1 MEINEFIVAC
11 NTFKLFPRKYDTESW
26 THLLGELSGIG
37 VDCTDLFKNIKAFP
51 GSKEEIN
58 KIVKEH
64 RNSII
69 ETTLSRAI
77 QFNMEADKFVT
88 LSDEKKRKEFKAYM
102 NYCEETFFPAYLV
115 ELNPTVTDFLREN
128 FMFTY
133 SNDGKRIVYVR
144 NLDAQ
149 GTIWRE
155 VADSEN
161 AFMRLQGKMRKK
173 LTTVLST
180 THENITVSVIY
191 KNDKGETEI
200 KENIPYYTLYT
211 YYEESIMKG
220 VSGTPNNIEYF
231 RTKLREYIENL
242 KRKFEGKKSK
252 NELAKGLQKIPEM
265 LHSMDENMDQYG
277 FLYREQIELPAL
289 TNDPNEPAFVYFD
302 LNNIVEG
309 PTPDFDGF
317 MESVVPAC
325 RESLMAGIF
334 GTFFAKC
341 HLNQYLWMDGMGG
354 DGKSSLFNAM
364 AEYAGKNLSCSLG
377 QTLNTEFGLENAV
390 GKRMVILSDVK
401 TGLSVKSQLI
411 HNLTGHDII
420 SINRKNKPIISAR
433 LDPILW
439 IAANNPPDVNF
450 ANRNEARRCLYIKM
464 QEPPIEI
471 KRKFYFTDDKGNLIL
486 DASGKPINNGYDLKG
501 NLIKEM
507 PHILYKCR
515 EVFKRVC
522 PPPYSVI
529 KINAE
534 QSALTLENCVDLD
547 ANEWSTYIEETFDFR
562 NPTAKLKITEIQ
574 EAIRETRLNHGE
586 RSAISNYQKG
596 DIIQLL
602 VNGYKCSKKKVKGI
616 RYLEGISIANTSV
629 ISWAKSANLQCTA
642 APTEMLQNLYDD
654 YKQWCHECGAYA
666 KSRDIWL
673 NGLRNV
679 FPNLITAVDNK
690 NELINLEYCP
700 VLNTFTPV
708 SKVV

>member
-1 MEINEFIVAC
+1 MTVDEFIYLCDYAGLLPSKFDEQ
-11 NTFKLFPRKYDTESW
+11 TW
-26 THLLGELSGIG
+26 TQSIAKFVGIG
-37 VDCTDLFKNIKAFP
+37 VDCADLMSETAKFP
-51 GSKEEIN
+51 GSKSDVN
-58 KIVKEH
+58 
-64 RNSII
+64 
-69 ETTLSRAI
+69 TTLKKYK
-77 QFNMEADKFVT
+77 EALRTSDSTDSLAVSIDANKFVAM
-88 LSDEKKRKEFKAYM
+88 SDDKKRKEFKAYL
-102 NYCEETFFPAYLV
+102 NFCEKTFFPAYIFD
-115 ELNPTVTDFLREN
+115 LNPRVRDFLAKN

-133 SNDGKRIVYVR
+133 ANDGKRIVYMR
-144 NLDAQ
+144 NLDAP

-155 VADSEN
+155 AASSEN
-161 AFMRLQGKMRKK
+161 AFLQLQGSMRKK
-173 LTTVLST
+173 LTGLLST
-180 THENITVSVIY
+180 TNECSTVSVISIQ
-191 KNDKGETEI
+191 DGQPEVQDG
-200 KENIPYYTLYT
+200 IPYYKLYE
-211 YYEESIMKG
+211 YYEQSIMKG
-220 VSGTPNNIEYF
+220 VSGTPANVDYF
-231 RTKLREYIENL
+231 KTKLHEYIENL
-242 KRKFEGKKSK
+242 KRSFENKKSK
-252 NELAKGLQKIPEM
+252 SELSRGLQKIPEM
-265 LHSMDENMDQYG
+265 LHNMDVAMDEYG
-277 FLYREQIELPAL
+277 FIYKEQIELPAF
-289 TNDPNEPAFVYFD
+289 TNDPNEPAFMYFD

-334 GTFFAKC
+334 ATFFAQS
-341 HLNQYLWMDGMGG
+341 HLNQYIWIESRGG

-529 KINAE
+529 KQTTE

-700 VLNTFTPV
+700 AFNTFTPV